1 MPPQYRPRALTLNI
15 AHPIRDDTP
24 TVKEQVTI
32 ELNAQVEDI
41 GSRRLSDN
49 VRRSRTIPPFIFSRD
64 IARGALYSLQ
74 ALLSYALMLA
84 VM

>member
-1 MPPQYRPRALTLNI
+1 LNT
-15 AHPIRDDTP
+15 RDDTP
-24 TVKEQVTI
+24 TGKEQLTI
-32 ELNAQVEDI
+32 EVNTQVKDI
-41 GSRRLSDN
+41 GSRRLPGN
-49 VRRSRTIPPFIFSRD
+49 VRRSRTIQPFVFSRD